1 MCTLKAFELKDFNI
15 LQGEE
20 QESEQKSLRSWGVGY
35 RNMSYMSA
43 REIVKWGIILSDKVA
58 QLFY

>member
-1 MCTLKAFELKDFNI
+1 MCTLKALELKDFNI

-20 QESEQKSLRSWGVGY
+20 QESEQKPLRSWGVGY

-43 REIVKWGIILSDKVA
+43 REIVKLGIILSDKVA